1 MKYVNFDEEA
11 STQTTDL
18 FFMNEAFKEAKK
30 ALEADEVPIGAIIV
44 HNGRIIGRG
53 HNLTEQLHDVTAH
66 AEMQA
71 FTAASNYIGG
81 KYLHTCTL
89 YVTIEPCIM
98 CAGASYWAQISRIVF
113 GSEDPKRGFS
123 QIKQRI
129 LHPKT
134 QVVQGIKAEECSTL
148 LKDFFL
154 AKRNKL

>member
-18 FFMNEAFKEAKK
+18 FFMNEAFKEAQK

-113 GSEDPKRGFS
+113 GSEAPQRGFS

-148 LKDFFL
+148 LKDFFS

>member
-18 FFMNEAFKEAKK
+18 FFMNEAFKEAQK
-30 ALEADEVPIGAIIV
+30 ALEADEVPIGAVIV

-53 HNLTEQLHDVTAH
+53 HNLTEQLNDVTAH

-81 KYLHTCTL
+81 KYLHNCTL
-89 YVTIEPCIM
+89 YVTIEPCTM
-98 CAGASYWAQISRIVF
+98 CAGASYWTQISRIVF
-113 GSEDPKRGFS
+113 GAEDPQRGFS

-134 QVVQGIKAEECSTL
+134 QVVQGIKAAECSTL
-148 LKDFFL
+148 LKDFFS